1 MQRAQRV
8 GALLVAAGLDAG
20 RISFEVNGEMGGDG
34 DEVIVYQPGGGSG

>member
-8 GALLVAAGLDAG
+8 GALLVAGGVDAA
-20 RISFEVNGEMGGDG
+20 RISFEIGGEMGGDG